1 MVIPFLMPTDPLL
14 DRIEMV
20 LDLYGV
26 SQTAFGYEACR
37 DPTIVAK
44 MRGGGPKNLAPRFI
58 KKPAL
63 REKIEA
69 VLSRIERDGG
79 LA

>member
-1 MVIPFLMPTDPLL
+1 MQFDTVNGTRQFMQTDPLL

-20 LDLYGV
+20 LDLHGV

-37 DPTIVAK
+37 DPTIVPRL
-44 MRGGGPKNLAPRFI
+44 RGGRFI

-63 REKIEA
+63 REKIES

-79 LA
+79 LI